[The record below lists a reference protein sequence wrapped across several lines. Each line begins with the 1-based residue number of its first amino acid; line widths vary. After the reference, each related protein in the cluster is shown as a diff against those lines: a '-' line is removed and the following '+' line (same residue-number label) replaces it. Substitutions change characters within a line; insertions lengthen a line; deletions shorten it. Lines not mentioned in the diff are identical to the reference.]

1 MIGTSELETIIHDNN
16 VPAVIKETGQT
27 PGAPFIE
34 SSLRL
39 QSRNSRQSENQRE
52 MRSRLQPIVLG
63 AAIVVV
69 VVVAIILGRGG
80 YLGELISRAGET
92 GSPVAVHDLSS
103 ISTLQQTFNAQ
114 TGAPRLILLVSP
126 T

>member
-1 MIGTSELETIIHDNN
+1 
-16 VPAVIKETGQT
+16 
-27 PGAPFIE
+27 
-34 SSLRL
+34 
-39 QSRNSRQSENQRE
+39 
-52 MRSRLQPIVLG
+52 MRSRLQPIVLA

-69 VVVAIILGRGG
+69 VVVAITLGRGG

-103 ISTLQQTFNAQ
+103 IGMLQQTFNAQ
-114 TGAPRLILLVSP
+114 TGAPRLILVVSP

>member
-1 MIGTSELETIIHDNN
+1 
-16 VPAVIKETGQT
+16 
-27 PGAPFIE
+27 
-34 SSLRL
+34 
-39 QSRNSRQSENQRE
+39 

-92 GSPVAVHDLSS
+92 GSPVAVHELSS